1 MAEYINREALEADLN
16 IRLTSLRDRNGYY
29 DHYTNGF
36 DECVD
41 RVENF
46 PSANVAEVKHG
57 KWMKEDKGFG
67 RDITT
72 LHLMRVYKYICPL
85 CGYNTDNQA
94 SRFNFCP
101 NCGARMNGEE

>member
-1 MAEYINREALEADLN
+1 MAEYIEKSDLYAAICKKVNNPALRSWLGA
-16 IRLTSLRDRNGYY
+16 IIAK
-29 DHYTNGF
+29 
-36 DECVD
+36 C
-41 RVENF
+41 
-46 PSANVAEVKHG
+46 PSADVAEVKHG

-85 CGYNTDNQA
+85 CGYYTDNQA

-101 NCGARMNGEE
+101 NCGARMDGEEK

>member
-1 MAEYINREALEADLN
+1 MAEYINREEILMELAEA
-16 IRLTSLRDRNGYY
+16 Y
-29 DHYTNGF
+29 DEIDPRFSRGRAIKEAIVIIKN
-36 DECVD
+36 
-41 RVENF
+41 RINAI
-46 PSANVAEVKHG
+46 PAAEVAPVVHG

-72 LHLMRVYKYICPL
+72 LHLMHVYKYICPL